1 MVMSEGGIFE
11 PDISEV
17 RHFFAK
23 AQSQAA
29 NQVQPYR
36 STIILKFWNGRFV
49 LIVGLGIQAGHQPP
63 LESISVWIVQPPIV
77 I

>member
-17 RHFFAK
+17 RQFFAK

-29 NQVQPYR
+29 NQVQAYQ
-36 STIILKFWNGRFV
+36 V
-49 LIVGLGIQAGHQPP
+49 VD
-63 LESISVWIVQPPIV
+63 
-77 I
+77 